1 MSKSCVDSRRYS
13 NKWNTQWWKCIYIYL
28 EKIGGW
34 LFTSGCP
41 ATSYQACLLQRLRY
55 SNNAS
60 KFMCIICFITFRIAG
75 TNSRIDRWNHDAR
88 NLLSAHFFF
97 SSSLSGF
104 PLFVTRFLF
113 LGVIFSA
120 SLIRAYLKLITFVII
135 VHIKESWAT
144 IEMKRH
150 QSIKMRRAREF
161 HCTEMQNKRRKT
173 HTLPYFMS
181 CWNRYLNGLKLKCS
195 RWWRDK
201 RARSHYK
208 HFIMA
213 RKCLPLKNQATTMTA
228 STPATTHT
236 HWRGDREKTKRKM
249 WVAAARISYT
259 KSHKISK
266 LIGISLK
273 SMKFMM
279 TAHW

>member
-1 MSKSCVDSRRYS
+1 MKMYIHIFRENWRLAVHKRLPSHFVSGMSASAV
-13 NKWNTQWWKCIYIYL
+13 T
-28 EKIGGW
+28 
-34 LFTSGCP
+34 
-41 ATSYQACLLQRLRY
+41 LLQQRIKIYVYHMFYNFSDCRNKQPNRSLK
-55 SNNAS
+55 SWCE
-60 KFMCIICFITFRIAG
+60 KFAVCP
-75 TNSRIDRWNHDAR
+75 
-88 NLLSAHFFF
+88 FFF

-150 QSIKMRRAREF
+150 QSIRMRRAREF

-213 RKCLPLKNQATTMTA
+213 RKCLPLKNQATAMTA
-228 STPATTHT
+228 STPVKTHT
-236 HWRGDREKTKRKM
+236 LERRQRKNKKED
-249 WVAAARISYT
+249 VSGSRSYLIHQ
-259 KSHKISK
+259 KS
-266 LIGISLK
+266 
-273 SMKFMM
+273 
-279 TAHW
+279 